1 MTKPPTAYVP
11 ILALP
16 YWDTIGPFVDAVVA
30 DCLPHTQRRDR
41 DLYAAAVPM
50 VLWCWRARGTPLERA
65 RIFRTTMID
74 QFIHLGMPGAAR
86 GSQAT
91 LRATLWRIAEIL
103 NPDQAD
109 APHRPIARSAPTRP
123 YSATEIADLVSWA
136 STQATPGRRRDA
148 RTMLALG
155 LGAGLAARELLD
167 VQTTDVVIDTTG
179 DVPTA
184 RIVVWQNRTRVIPV
198 TPDWVAPLRQTLLE
212 VPAGSWLF
220 RPGRQTATPGQITD
234 FLTRSRSPLDVR
246 PVRMR
251 ATWLIQHL
259 AEGTPAEEVLRISG
273 LKNFAALDRFAPM
286 IPKRD
291 P

>member
-1 MTKPPTAYVP
+1 MTGTPTAYLP

-16 YWDTIGPFVDAVVA
+16 YWDIIGPFVDRAVA
-30 DCLPHTQRRDR
+30 DCLPHTQRGDR

-50 VLWCWRARGTPLERA
+50 VLWCWQARGTALERP
-65 RIFRTTMID
+65 RIFRTSMIE

-103 NPDQAD
+103 NPDQAP
-109 APHRPIARSAPTRP
+109 ARHRPIARSAPTRP
-123 YSATEIADLVSWA
+123 YTPAEIADLLVWA
-136 STQATPGRRRDA
+136 DTQATPGRRRDA

-155 LGAGLAARELLD
+155 LGAGLAARELLN
-167 VQTTDVVIDTTG
+167 VQTTDVIIGTDLAT
-179 DVPTA
+179 PTA
-184 RIVVWQNRTRVIPV
+184 QVVVWQNRTRAIPV
-198 TPDWVAPLRQTLLE
+198 STPWVATLRQTLSE
-212 VPAGSWLF
+212 IPADSWLF
-220 RPGRQTATPGQITD
+220 RPGRQTASPGQISD

-251 ATWLIQHL
+251 ATWLLGHL
-259 AEGTPAEEVLRISG
+259 TEGTPAEEVLRISG
-273 LKNFAALDRFAPM
+273 LKNFAALDRFTPF
-286 IPKRD
+286 ITKPS